1 MIKTDVVAK
10 LAEAMHE
17 EWLEVMA
24 EQGYHSPTK
33 CTANVLWECERCRE
47 GLVSWADLRNEVK
60 EVNRR
65 GARAMLKALNCVNS
79 KGEVFVPDVR
89 AAVELIETV
98 QVNTQEPATESICG
112 KALRALT
119 GGTDEG

>member
-1 MIKTDVVAK
+1 MRKTTDEKVEA
-10 LAEAMHE
+10 LARAMHE
-17 EWLEVMA
+17 GVELAYITSTRNADWPPDPKMWKAL
-24 EQGYHSPTK
+24 SDP
-33 CTANVLWECERCRE
+33 ERRMVRA
-47 GLVSWADLRNEVK
+47 GAVAALRH
-60 EVNRR
+60 
-65 GARAMLKALNCVNS
+65 LNCVNS